1 MNYQRLISRVSLAC
15 LTIVLME
22 GLNPLAAKAEPVS
35 PLYAG
40 GANWATLT
48 INSAGSYILEVN
60 SALGDVDVELYAPT
74 GQQFARSRRFGNET
88 IFFNVPP
95 GAEGTF
101 RVRYSMPI
109 CVNPLGACNVN
120 INIYRQ

>member
-1 MNYQRLISRVSLAC
+1 MNYKRLMSRVSLAC

-22 GLNPLAAKAEPVS
+22 RLDPLTAKAEAVR

-40 GANWATLT
+40 GTDWVRLT
-48 INSAGSYILEVN
+48 INRPGGYILEATSV
-60 SALGDVDVELYAPT
+60 LGDVDVELYDTT
-74 GQQFARSRRFGNET
+74 GQRFARGKKLGNET
-88 IFFNVPP
+88 IFFNVPS
-95 GAEGTF
+95 GAEGVF

-120 INIYRQ
+120 INLYPQ

>member
-1 MNYQRLISRVSLAC
+1 M
-15 LTIVLME
+15 
-22 GLNPLAAKAEPVS
+22 
-35 PLYAG
+35 
-40 GANWATLT
+40 
-48 INSAGSYILEVN
+48 N

-74 GQQFARSRRFGNET
+74 GQQFARGRRFGNEA
-88 IFFNVPP
+88 IFFTVPP

-101 RVRYSMPI
+101 RIRYSMPI